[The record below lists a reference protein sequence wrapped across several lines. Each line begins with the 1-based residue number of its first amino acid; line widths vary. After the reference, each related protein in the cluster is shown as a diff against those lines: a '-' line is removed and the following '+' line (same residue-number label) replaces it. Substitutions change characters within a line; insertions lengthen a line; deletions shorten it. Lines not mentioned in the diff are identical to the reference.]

1 MESVYTWIVTIVVS
15 SIILGIYVR
24 KFLIERKLAIERKAE
39 ARALGIDRPRSQFPF
54 INSSLCI
61 GCGTCTMVCPEGDVI
76 GIVHGVATIIN
87 GERCV
92 GHGACEKEC
101 PVGAIKVGLG
111 DVRDRPDI
119 PVLSKTMETTVP
131 GIFIAGELSGIS
143 LIRNAVSHGK
153 LVIDTIAD
161 RIRETRMSYEYAVII
176 VGAGPAGITAAL
188 RAQELGIRYLLIDQ
202 DDLGGAIR
210 HYPRNKLVMTQP
222 LDLPLYGQLKKDEYS
237 KEFLIELWD
246 QLRTKIAGSFH
257 GSEKLIGVMP
267 APQGFTVATNRATY
281 ACANVLIAIG
291 RRGTPRQ
298 LNVAGEELPKVMYQ
312 LVDAQS
318 YNGRD
323 LLVVGG
329 GDSAIEAA
337 VGLARQPNNRVTI
350 SYRRD
355 AFYRIKK
362 KNENA
367 VYKLIQN
374 GKIKAVFDSQVKRIG
389 TENVVLAAKSGELV
403 LVNDY
408 VFVFAGGEPPYEFL
422 KGIGIQFGG
431 EKKES
436 AQLKGTTPH
445 AR

>member
-1 MESVYTWIVTIVVS
+1 METVYTWVITIAVS
-15 SIILGIYVR
+15 SVILGVYIR
-24 KFLIERKLAIERKAE
+24 KFLVERKSAAERKAE
-39 ARALGIDRPRSQFPF
+39 ARALGIDRPRSQYPF
-54 INSSLCI
+54 INTSLCI

-111 DVRDRPDI
+111 DVRSRPDI

-161 RIRETRMSYEYAVII
+161 RVRTQGLRHEYAVII

-188 RAQELGIRYLLIDQ
+188 RAQELGLRYLLIDQ

-237 KEFLIELWD
+237 KEFLVDLWD
-246 QLRTKIAGSFH
+246 QLRTKISGSFH
-257 GSEKLIGVMP
+257 GNEKLIGVSLD
-267 APQGFTVATNRATY
+267 PQGFVVATNRATY
-281 ACANVLIAIG
+281 ACANVLMAIG

-298 LNVAGEELPKVMYQ
+298 LNVDGEELPKVMYQ
-312 LVDAQS
+312 LVDARS
-318 YNGRD
+318 YSGRD
-323 LLVVGG
+323 LLIVGG

-337 VGLARQPNNRVTI
+337 VGLARQANNRVTI

-367 VYKLIQN
+367 VTKLMQTN
-374 GKIKAVFDSQVKRIG
+374 KIKVVFDSQVKRIG
-389 TENVVLAAKSGELV
+389 SDKVVLVTKSGEV
-403 LVNDY
+403 TLVNDY
-408 VFVFAGGEPPYEFL
+408 VFIFAGGDPPYEFL
-422 KGIGIQFGG
+422 KGMGIQFGG
-431 EKKES
+431 EKKEPS
-436 AQLKGTTPH
+436 RSSTATPLTL
-445 AR
+445 

>member
-1 MESVYTWIVTIVVS
+1 MESAYVWIITIIASAV
-15 SIILGIYVR
+15 ILGIYLR
-24 KFLIERKLAIERKAE
+24 KFLVERAVAAERKAE

-54 INSSLCI
+54 INTSLCI
-61 GCGTCTMVCPEGDVI
+61 GCGTCTMVCPEGDII
-76 GIVHGVATIIN
+76 GVVHGVATIIN

-111 DVRDRPDI
+111 DVRTRPDI
-119 PVLSKTMETTVP
+119 PVLSKAMETTVP
-131 GIFIAGELSGIS
+131 GIYVAGELSGIS
-143 LIRNAVSHGK
+143 LIRNAVQHGK
-153 LVIDTIAD
+153 IVI
-161 RIRETRMSYEYAVII
+161 ETVAEKVKDNPTDLPFQIII

-188 RAQELGIRYLLIDQ
+188 RADELGMRYLLIDQ

-222 LDLPLYGQLKKDEYS
+222 IEIPLFGKLKNDEYS
-237 KEFLIELWD
+237 KEFLIDLWE
-246 QLRTKIAGSFH
+246 QLRSRIARHFH
-257 GSEKLIGVMP
+257 SGEKLIGVSRSEI
-267 APQGFTVATNRATY
+267 GFLVSTNKGAY
-281 ACANVLIAIG
+281 SAANVLLAIG

-298 LNVAGEELPKVMYQ
+298 LNVEGEELPKVMYQ

-318 YNGRD
+318 YSGRD

-337 VGLARQPNNRVTI
+337 VGLARQANNRVTI

-362 KNENA
+362 KNETA
-367 VYKLIQN
+367 VTKMITS
-374 GKIKAVFDSQVKRIG
+374 GKIKVVFESQVKRICSG
-389 TENVVLAAKSGELV
+389 DVLLTTKNGDSR

-408 VFVFAGGEPPYEFL
+408 VFIFAGGDPPYEFL
-422 KGIGIQFGG
+422 KGMGIRFGG
-431 EKKES
+431 EKKELAPPKTESS
-436 AQLKGTTPH
+436 AV
-445 AR
+445 R

>member
-1 MESVYTWIVTIVVS
+1 MESVYTWVITIAIS
-15 SIILGIYVR
+15 SIIIGVYVR
-24 KFLIERKLAIERKAE
+24 KFLIERKLAAERKAE

-111 DVRDRPDI
+111 DVRSRPDI
-119 PVLSKTMETTVP
+119 PILSKKMETTVP
-131 GIFIAGELSGIS
+131 GIFVAGELSGIS

-161 RIRETRMSYEYAVII
+161 RVRTQGMRSEYAVVI

-188 RAQELGIRYLLIDQ
+188 RSQELGLRYLLIDQ

-222 LDLPLYGQLKKDEYS
+222 LDLPIYGQLKKDEYS
-237 KEFLIELWD
+237 KEFLIDLWD
-246 QLRTKIAGSFH
+246 QLRTKIADSFH
-257 GSEKLIGVMP
+257 SNEKLIGVAADP
-267 APQGFTVATNRATY
+267 HGFAVSTNRSTY
-281 ACANVLIAIG
+281 SCSNVLIAIG

-298 LNVAGEELPKVMYQ
+298 LNVDGEELPKVMYQ

-323 LLVVGG
+323 LLIVGG

-362 KNENA
+362 KNETA
-367 VYKLIQN
+367 VTKLIQS

-389 TENVVLAAKSGELV
+389 TDKVVLVTKSGELA

-431 EKKES
+431 DKKEIERS
-436 AQLKGTTPH
+436 KETSSNTK
-445 AR
+445 

>member
-1 MESVYTWIVTIVVS
+1 METVYTWIITIAVS

-24 KFLIERKLAIERKAE
+24 KFLVERKSAAERKAE
-39 ARALGIDRPRSQFPF
+39 ARALGIDRPRSQYPF
-54 INSSLCI
+54 INTNLCI

-111 DVRDRPDI
+111 DVRSRPDI
-119 PVLSKTMETTVP
+119 PILSKTMETTVP

-153 LVIDTIAD
+153 LVVNTIAD
-161 RIRETRMSYEYAVII
+161 RIRSQGLRHEYAVVI

-188 RAQELGIRYLLIDQ
+188 RAQELGLRYLLIDQ

-237 KEFLIELWD
+237 KEFLVDLWD
-246 QLRTKIAGSFH
+246 QLRTKIACSFH
-257 GSEKLIGVMP
+257 GNEKLIGVSP
-267 APQGFTVATNRATY
+267 DQQGFVVATNRATY
-281 ACANVLIAIG
+281 ACANVLMAIG

-298 LNVAGEELPKVMYQ
+298 LNVDGEELPKVMYQ
-312 LVDAQS
+312 LVDARS
-318 YNGRD
+318 YSGRD
-323 LLVVGG
+323 LLIVGG

-337 VGLARQPNNRVTI
+337 VGLARQANNRVTI

-367 VYKLIQN
+367 VTKLMQSN
-374 GKIKAVFDSQVKRIG
+374 KIKVVFDSQVKRIG
-389 TENVVLAAKSGELV
+389 SDKVVLGTKAGEV
-403 LVNDY
+403 TLVNDY
-408 VFVFAGGEPPYEFL
+408 VFIFAGGDPPYEFL
-422 KGIGIQFGG
+422 KGMGIQFGG

-436 AQLKGTTPH
+436 SRSSTVSPSTI
-445 AR
+445 

>member
-1 MESVYTWIVTIVVS
+1 METVYTWVITIAVS
-15 SIILGIYVR
+15 SVILGVYVR
-24 KFLIERKLAIERKAE
+24 KFLVERKSATERKAE
-39 ARALGIDRPRSQFPF
+39 ARALGIDRPRSQYPF
-54 INSSLCI
+54 INTSLCI

-111 DVRDRPDI
+111 DVRSRPDI

-161 RIRETRMSYEYAVII
+161 RVRSQGLRHEYAAII

-188 RAQELGIRYLLIDQ
+188 RAQELGLRYLLIDQ

-237 KEFLIELWD
+237 KEFLVELWD
-246 QLRTKIAGSFH
+246 QLRTKISGSFH
-257 GSEKLIGVMP
+257 GNEKLIGVSLD
-267 APQGFTVATNRATY
+267 PQGFVVATNRATY
-281 ACANVLIAIG
+281 ACANVLMAIG

-298 LNVAGEELPKVMYQ
+298 LNVDGEELPKVMYQ
-312 LVDAQS
+312 LVDARS
-318 YNGRD
+318 YSGRD
-323 LLVVGG
+323 LLIVGG

-337 VGLARQPNNRVTI
+337 VGLARQANNRVTI

-367 VYKLIQN
+367 VTKLMQTN
-374 GKIKAVFDSQVKRIG
+374 KIKVVFDSQVKRIG
-389 TENVVLAAKSGELV
+389 SDKVVLVTKSGEV
-403 LVNDY
+403 TLVNDY
-408 VFVFAGGEPPYEFL
+408 VFIFAGGDPPYEFL
-422 KGIGIQFGG
+422 KGMGIQFGG
-431 EKKES
+431 EKKEPS
-436 AQLKGTTPH
+436 RSSTASPLTL
-445 AR
+445 

>member
-1 MESVYTWIVTIVVS
+1 MESIYTWIITIAISAV
-15 SIILGIYVR
+15 ILGVYVR
-24 KFLIERKLAIERKAE
+24 KFLLERNIAAERKAE

-54 INSSLCI
+54 INTSLCI

-76 GIVHGVATIIN
+76 GVVHGVATIIN

-111 DVRDRPDI
+111 DVRSRPDI
-119 PVLSKTMETTVP
+119 PVLSKQMETTVP

-143 LIRNAVSHGK
+143 LIRNAVAHGK

-161 RIRETRMSYEYAVII
+161 RVRSQGLRHEFAVII
-176 VGAGPAGITAAL
+176 AGAGPAGIAAAL
-188 RAQELGIRYLLIDQ
+188 RAQQLGLRYLLIDQ
-202 DDLGGAIR
+202 EDLGGAIR

-237 KEFLIELWD
+237 KEFLVDLWD
-246 QLRTKIAGSFH
+246 QLRSKICGSFH
-257 GSEKLIGVMP
+257 GNEKLIGVTP
-267 APQGFTVATNRATY
+267 DLHGLVVSTNRSTY
-281 ACANVLIAIG
+281 ACANLLLAIG

-298 LNVAGEELPKVMYQ
+298 LHVDGEELPKVMYQ

-323 LLVVGG
+323 LLIVGG

-367 VYKLIQN
+367 VTKLMQS
-374 GKIKAVFDSQVKRIG
+374 GKITAVFDSQVRRIG
-389 TENVVLAAKSGELV
+389 SDKVVLATKSGEV
-403 LVNDY
+403 TLVNDF
-408 VFVFAGGEPPYEFL
+408 VFIFAGGDPPYEFL
-422 KGIGIQFGG
+422 KGMGIQFGG
-431 EKKES
+431 ERVKEPQS
-436 AQLKGTTPH
+436 ATISPSSS
-445 AR
+445 

>member
-1 MESVYTWIVTIVVS
+1 MESVYTWIITIAVS
-15 SIILGIYVR
+15 SVIIGVYVR
-24 KFLIERKLAIERKAE
+24 KFLVERKLAAERKAE
-39 ARALGIDRPRSQFPF
+39 AHALGIDRPRSQYPF

-101 PVGAIKVGLG
+101 PVGGIKVGLG

-131 GIFIAGELSGIS
+131 GIFVAGELSGIS

-153 LVIDTIAD
+153 LVIETVAD
-161 RIRETRMSYEYAVII
+161 RVRQKGMSQEYAVII

-188 RAQELGIRYLLIDQ
+188 KSQELGLRYLLIDQ

-237 KEFLIELWD
+237 KEFLIDLWD
-246 QLRTKIAGSFH
+246 QLRTRIAGSFH
-257 GSEKLIGVMP
+257 GGEKLIGVLP
-267 APQGFTVATNRATY
+267 APHGFTVSTNRATY
-281 ACANVLIAIG
+281 NCSNVLIAIG

-298 LNVAGEELPKVMYQ
+298 LNVDGEELPKVMYQ

-318 YNGRD
+318 YSARD
-323 LLVVGG
+323 LLIVGG

-337 VGLARQPNNRVTI
+337 VGLARQANNRVTI

-362 KNENA
+362 KNETA
-367 VYKLIQN
+367 VTKLMQS
-374 GKIKAVFDSQVKRIG
+374 GKIKAIFDSQVKKI
-389 TENVVLAAKSGELV
+389 TTNKVVLSTKSEELV

-408 VFVFAGGEPPYEFL
+408 VFIFAGGEPPYDFL
-422 KGIGIQFGG
+422 KGMGIQFGG
-431 EKKES
+431 EKRETMRPKE
-436 AQLKGTTPH
+436 TTS
-445 AR
+445 RTR

>member
-1 MESVYTWIVTIVVS
+1 MESIYTWVITIAIS
-15 SIILGIYVR
+15 SIIFGVYVR
-24 KFLIERKLAIERKAE
+24 KFLIERKLAAERKAE

-111 DVRDRPDI
+111 DVRSRPDI
-119 PVLSKTMETTVP
+119 PILSKTMETTVP

-161 RIRETRMSYEYAVII
+161 RVRTQGIRNEYAVVI

-188 RAQELGIRYLLIDQ
+188 RSQELGLRYLLIDQ

-222 LDLPLYGQLKKDEYS
+222 LELPMYGQLKKDEYS

-246 QLRTKIAGSFH
+246 QLRYKIADSFH
-257 GSEKLIGVMP
+257 GSEKLLGVVSGP
-267 APQGFTVATNRATY
+267 HGFAVSTNRSTY
-281 ACANVLIAIG
+281 SCSNVLIAIG

-298 LNVAGEELPKVMYQ
+298 LNVDGEELPKVMYQ

-362 KNENA
+362 KNETA
-367 VYKLIQN
+367 VTKLIHC

-389 TENVVLAAKSGELV
+389 TDKVVLVTKSGDLTI
-403 LVNDY
+403 VNDY
-408 VFVFAGGEPPYEFL
+408 VFVFAGGEPPYDFL

-431 EKKES
+431 EKRAIEQSKDTLS
-436 AQLKGTTPH
+436 HK
-445 AR
+445 R